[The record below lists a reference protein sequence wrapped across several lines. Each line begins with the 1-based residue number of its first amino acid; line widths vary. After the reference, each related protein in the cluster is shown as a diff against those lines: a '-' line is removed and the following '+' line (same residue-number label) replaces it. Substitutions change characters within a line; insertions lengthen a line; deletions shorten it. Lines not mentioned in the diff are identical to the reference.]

1 MATLQALLTDP
12 AAAGVYRLAAGHS
25 LSALR
30 QEIAQSDARL
40 FTINGA
46 VITDKPS
53 FLHASAR
60 ALHFPRYFG
69 RNWDAF
75 ADCLRDLAWAPAPAY
90 VVLYHDVAPFARQ
103 APADWAVALDIFGAA
118 ARFWRDAGAPFAVL
132 LTGADKIPQ
141 AVPLL
146 DDGSQV

>member
-1 MATLQALLTDP
+1 MAILQALLTDP

-25 LSALR
+25 LAALR
-30 QEIAQSDARL
+30 QEIARSDARL

-46 VITDKPS
+46 VITDKAS

-60 ALHFPRYFG
+60 ALHFPHYFG

-90 VVLYHDVAPFARQ
+90 VVLYHDVVPFARQ
-103 APADWAVALDIFGAA
+103 APADWAVALDILRAA
-118 ARFWRDAGAPFAVL
+118 ARYWRDAGTPFAVL
-132 LTGADKIPQ
+132 LTDADEIPQ
-141 AVPLL
+141 EVPLL